1 MFGHPMNAEKEK
13 DIQTQT
19 LEELMKKM
27 GEMDGNK
34 FSNGS
39 GLTITITPSESD
51 QEEGNGNGMEEMG
64 EMDGMDPRLMEIIR
78 SKKRMG

>member
-1 MFGHPMNAEKEK
+1 MFGHPMNNEKEK
-13 DIQTQT
+13 DIQAQT
-19 LEELMKKM
+19 LEELVKKM

-39 GLTITITPSESD
+39 GLTMTITPSETE
-51 QEEGNGNGMEEMG
+51 QEDGHGMEEMG